1 MKKNLSIVLSV
12 IMSLVIFFAMAIPTW
27 AASDKTAGS
36 NTATV
41 IGCGFHCTADGD
53 NGKTYIVGQPKD
65 FGKDATVVLSRDAND
80 PTVWHLV
87 SINGNTGPFVC
98 TACGS
103 SDWYTFS
110 NKSGVPDG
118 KNIQLSDVKK
128 AVVPPV
134 KDPVSFDLEVY
145 HIVGHPG
152 DAPDPG
158 KVLYYDGNSQNTY
171 IPGKGE
177 YFYSKVVDG
186 ARGLFDVNGNN
197 VEWLNNTAPEVY
209 TILTLYGAAARENL
223 PADQAYLKMPYA
235 CTAITNE
242 RGDYT
247 LTTDMNG
254 NLSTATITPI
264 SDGHYV
270 LVFWYEPY
278 VFVPY
283 FYYGTIVWD
292 SSRIAQDNPAL
303 LQLHGE
309 HAAALDAAGY
319 QIRAGI
325 EIQNPGGCL
334 DAQTSGYVL
343 QSIYDANVTE
353 YGAFWAE
360 WGAKYQEVY
369 LDNCY

>member
-1 MKKNLSIVLSV
+1 MKKNVSIVLSV
-12 IMSLVIFFAMAIPTW
+12 MLSMVIFLAMATPTW

-41 IGCGFHCTADGD
+41 TGCGFHCTDDGG
-53 NGKTYIVGQPKD
+53 NGKTYIAGQAKD
-65 FGKDATVVLSRDAND
+65 FGKDATVMLSRDAAD
-80 PTVWHLV
+80 PTIWHLV
-87 SINGNTGPFVC
+87 SINGSTGPFVC
-98 TACGS
+98 DKCGS

-128 AVVPPV
+128 PVVPPV

-145 HIVGHPG
+145 HIVRATGE
-152 DAPDPG
+152 
-158 KVLYYDGNSQNTY
+158 VLYSDGNTQNTY

-186 ARGLFDVNGNN
+186 VTGLFDVNGNN
-197 VEWLNNTAPEVY
+197 VVWLNGPNPEY

-223 PADQAYLKMPYA
+223 PADQAYLRMPYA
-235 CTAITNE
+235 CTEIE
-242 RGDYT
+242 KISGDYS
-247 LTTDMNG
+247 LSTDMNG
-254 NLSTATITPI
+254 NLSTATITPQA
-264 SDGHYV
+264 DGRYV

-292 SSRIAQDNPAL
+292 DSLIAQDNPAL
-303 LQLHGE
+303 LAVHGA

-319 QIRAGI
+319 QIRAGK
-325 EIQNPGGCL
+325 EIVNPAGCL

-343 QSIYDANVTE
+343 QSIYDANVAQ
-353 YGAFWAE
+353 YGEFWDT
-360 WGAKYQEVY
+360 WGAEYQKVFEE
-369 LDNCY
+369 NCY